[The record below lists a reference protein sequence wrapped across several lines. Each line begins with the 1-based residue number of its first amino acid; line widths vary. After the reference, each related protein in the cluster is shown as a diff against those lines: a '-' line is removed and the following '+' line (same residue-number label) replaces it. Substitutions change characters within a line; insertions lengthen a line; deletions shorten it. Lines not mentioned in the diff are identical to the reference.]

1 MTDAEIW
8 LKYGPDEL
16 NAAARD
22 IAAVPPGPKYVAIL
36 MSRFGR
42 NWHEVAPLVNTLS
55 LGHDPLGPV
64 DRLVVEV
71 RLAWRGLISKAKGRC

>member
-42 NWHEVAPLVNTLS
+42 NWHEVEPVLRALTLG
-55 LGHDPLGPV
+55 LDPLHPL

-71 RLAWRGLISKAKGRC
+71 RLAYRRFAAKVLR